1 MVFYIL
7 CAYCCRCR
15 PHPTVAIPPYTPV
28 ARCCC
33 CCCRCLTEIEAAPI
47 PRRELLRMDLPQEL
61 LPIQGQLAL
70 DLAALQV
77 A

>member
-28 ARCCC
+28 
-33 CCCRCLTEIEAAPI
+33 
-47 PRRELLRMDLPQEL
+47 
-61 LPIQGQLAL
+61 
-70 DLAALQV
+70 
-77 A
+77 

>member
-28 ARCCC
+28 SR
-33 CCCRCLTEIEAAPI
+33 
-47 PRRELLRMDLPQEL
+47 
-61 LPIQGQLAL
+61 
-70 DLAALQV
+70 
-77 A
+77 